1 MVMLTWFIYDISD
14 NKVRNN
20 IVRIAREYG
29 LYRVQKSVF
38 FGNIN
43 NNKMDEIILESKKV
57 INFQEDSVYIFP
69 MCEKDFK
76 KAILLG
82 QSFDKELVTD
92 EKIVLF
98 L

>member
-1 MVMLTWFIYDISD
+1 MLTWFIYDITD
-14 NKVRNN
+14 NKIRNN
-20 IVRIAREYG
+20 IVKIAQEYG

-38 FGNIN
+38 FGKV
-43 NNKMDEIILESKKV
+43 NKNKLDEIILESKKI
-57 INFQEDSVYIFP
+57 INFEEDSVYIFP

-76 KAILLG
+76 MAILLG

-92 EKIVLF
+92 KKSVLF

>member
-1 MVMLTWFIYDISD
+1 MLTWFIYDISND
-14 NKVRNN
+14 KIRNKVSK
-20 IVRIAREYG
+20 IAQEYG

-43 NNKMDEIILESKKV
+43 KNKLDEIILKSKKI
-57 INFQEDSVYIFP
+57 INIDGDSLYIFP

-76 KAILLG
+76 NSILIG
-82 QSFDKELVTD
+82 PSIDTELITG
-92 EKIVLF
+92 KKQFLF